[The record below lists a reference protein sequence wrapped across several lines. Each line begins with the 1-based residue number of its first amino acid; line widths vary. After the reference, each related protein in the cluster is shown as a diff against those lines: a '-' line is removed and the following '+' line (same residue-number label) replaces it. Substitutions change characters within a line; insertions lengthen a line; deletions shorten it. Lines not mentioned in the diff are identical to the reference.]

1 MLKFPMTK
9 STYMCNIETSTV
21 ANKFGFYKK
30 SLTKGWFDFV
40 ADQKLKAGDK
50 LQFEFYIYP
59 IELKKLAE
67 VETSFARDH
76 IGQLNGYWKVH
87 NNDTDF
93 HKLKFNNNYDN
104 PLIAQG
110 WNEFKDFHEM
120 PESVEIELIYHG
132 NNVFEVLQF
141 KQLITDNEI
150 QPFQF
155 ETCTEIPAFHS
166 RSIEPEKTV
175 FFEIELNDLQIG
187 LPEFKIPYAFATFLN
202 QWHFEDLVLC
212 AENGHMYSCRLKH
225 HGSINRMKLMNWN
238 QVCENQKLKA
248 GHVIRFKF
256 EKYSASISSRCHIFK
271 LT

>member
-1 MLKFPMTK
+1 MRWSKRVTNYMANAENKEPLVIPTYFSKNILDETDQIMLKFPKTK

-59 IELKKLAE
+59 IELK
-67 VETSFARDH
+67 
-76 IGQLNGYWKVH
+76 
-87 NNDTDF
+87 
-93 HKLKFNNNYDN
+93 
-104 PLIAQG
+104 
-110 WNEFKDFHEM
+110 
-120 PESVEIELIYHG
+120 
-132 NNVFEVLQF
+132 
-141 KQLITDNEI
+141 
-150 QPFQF
+150 F